1 MCLNKDSAGLIISLF
16 KMNIDSMS
24 LNNVSTNKNT
34 NSSLMN
40 IDSMSLNISTW
51 NIFSKT
57 NKNNVIPALLG
68 FE

>member
-24 LNNVSTNKNT
+24 LN
-34 NSSLMN
+34 
-40 IDSMSLNISTW
+40 ISTW

-57 NKNNVIPALLG
+57 NMNNVIPALLG